1 MNTNTI
7 KTMGKIVKT
16 IDMVATVFATYTVIT
31 QLGEQ
36 CVNTV
41 VKNNQRK
48 RNEADAKL
56 KDYVRETVR
65 VNKLKTVEQ
74 YNRDRGIGLSETE
87 RLQQHNDAL
96 EARIK
101 RLETEM
107 FEIAMENATNK
118 NEEE

>member
-7 KTMGKIVKT
+7 KTIEKIVKT

-31 QLGEQ
+31 QFGEQ

-48 RNEADAKL
+48 KNEADEKL
-56 KDYVRETVR
+56 RNYVRETVR

-87 RLQQHNDAL
+87 RLQQHDDYL
-96 EARIK
+96 EARI
-101 RLETEM
+101 EM
-107 FEIAMENATNK
+107 LEIAIKNATTK